1 MASEMSSSMHSRRI
15 GVLHGTPE
23 SEFSIECF
31 QNYTA
36 SEVFVQGLAGI
47 VNQGDIEIMIRAQK
61 QMLQRFEKT
70 NEMLLN
76 CNALS
81 ASRLKSAGDD
91 FKKHIKLLNEM
102 KKDLD
107 YIFRKIRNI
116 KTKIGQQYPNAYAEA
131 LPQRNSFAEEAEDE
145 DEVSVVENTTASTGA
160 TSKTVDKKPKEQKD
174 KITVEYVQMEESTE
188 NGKSV
193 ENELIK
199 RICSI
204 ENANNSNDS
213 SDCTSED
220 TG

>member
-1 MASEMSSSMHSRRI
+1 MLILLFPHR
-15 GVLHGTPE
+15 
-23 SEFSIECF
+23 
-31 QNYTA
+31 
-36 SEVFVQGLAGI
+36 
-47 VNQGDIEIMIRAQK
+47 
-61 QMLQRFEKT
+61 LQRFEKT
-70 NEMLLN
+70 NEMLVN

-81 ASRLKSAGDD
+81 ASRLKTAGED

-116 KTKIGQQYPNAYAEA
+116 KTKISQQYPSAYAEA
-131 LPQRNSFAEEAEDE
+131 LPQRNSFVEEAED
-145 DEVSVVENTTASTGA
+145 DDADSVVENPAAVKSHRDGASTSHEKK
-160 TSKTVDKKPKEQKD
+160 SKEPKEVD
-174 KITVEYVQMEESTE
+174 DGTTVEYVQMEESTD
-188 NGKSV
+188 NGKPI

-204 ENANNSNDS
+204 ENATNANDS

>member
-1 MASEMSSSMHSRRI
+1 MLILLFPPR
-15 GVLHGTPE
+15 
-23 SEFSIECF
+23 
-31 QNYTA
+31 
-36 SEVFVQGLAGI
+36 
-47 VNQGDIEIMIRAQK
+47 
-61 QMLQRFEKT
+61 LQRFEKT
-70 NEMLLN
+70 NEMLVN

-81 ASRLKSAGDD
+81 ASRLKTAGED

-116 KTKIGQQYPNAYAEA
+116 KTKISQQYPSAYAEA
-131 LPQRNSFAEEAEDE
+131 LPQRNSFAEEAED
-145 DEVSVVENTTASTGA
+145 DDADSVVENPAAVKSHRDGASTSHEKK
-160 TSKTVDKKPKEQKD
+160 SKEPKEAD
-174 KITVEYVQMEESTE
+174 DGTTVEYVQMEESTD
-188 NGKSV
+188 NGKPI

-204 ENANNSNDS
+204 ENATNANDS